1 MRVNDAQ
8 PGNTF
13 YLAGPMTGLPDFNY
27 PAFHDAARALRDAGL
42 RIINPAEAY
51 GGRADKDRT
60 VYMRAG
66 IENVLAADG
75 VITLPGWDESPG
87 ARLEVQVAAAVGLP
101 VCEYADG
108 AVREVPGI
116 VVGTA
121 LAGTAQTAPPAQAP
135 HDITVYRDGVTVG
148 GAQIQYARL
157 ADLDVECEVVMNDQT
172 VTLHAVLYVPAASL
186 RKVAGPMPGG
196 ADR

>member
-1 MRVNDAQ
+1 MS
-8 PGNTF
+8 
-13 YLAGPMTGLPDFNY
+13 GLPDFNY

-42 RIINPAEAY
+42 KIINPADVS
-51 GGRADKDRT
+51 GGRADEDRT

-75 VITLPGWDESPG
+75 VITLPGWVVSPG

-101 VCEYADG
+101 VYEYADG
-108 AVREVPGI
+108 MVREVPGI

-121 LAGTAQTAPPAQAP
+121 LADAAPADPPAPAP

-157 ADLDVECEVVMNDQT
+157 ADLDVECESVMNDQT

-196 ADR
+196 ANQ